1 MNYIEFKDYLFIRRN
16 KEIKSIV
23 KNEQILLSAKTELY
37 YFFNFSNTTNIII
50 TGDALYIFNKQNK
63 KSK

>member
-1 MNYIEFKDYLFIRRN
+1 MNYIEFKDYLYIRRN

-23 KNEQILLSAKTELY
+23 KNEQILLSANTELY

-50 TGDALYIFNKQNK
+50 TGNALYIFNEQNM

>member
-1 MNYIEFKDYLFIRRN
+1 MNYIEFKDYLYIRRN

>member
-1 MNYIEFKDYLFIRRN
+1 MNYIEFKDYLYIRRN
-16 KEIKSIV
+16 KDIKSIV

>member
-1 MNYIEFKDYLFIRRN
+1 MNYIEFKDYLYIRRN

-23 KNEQILLSAKTELY
+23 KNEQILLSANTELY

-50 TGDALYIFNKQNK
+50 TGNALYIFNKQNM